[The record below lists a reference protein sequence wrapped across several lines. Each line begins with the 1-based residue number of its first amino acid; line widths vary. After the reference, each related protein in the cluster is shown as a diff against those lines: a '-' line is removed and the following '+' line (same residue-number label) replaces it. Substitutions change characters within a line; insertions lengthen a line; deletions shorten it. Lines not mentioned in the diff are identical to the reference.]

1 MRGSTVPPYLR
12 PGYLVAVA
20 AGGAVGVE
28 ARFLITS
35 AVAPTL
41 SQPAI
46 TLVINVVGSLV
57 LGVLLEA
64 LALHGP
70 DRGVRR
76 TLRLLVGSGF
86 CGGFTTYSTLGVDAA
101 TFVAGGRWTVAILY
115 GLGSIV
121 PGVLA
126 AAAGVWL
133 AVIRHRR
140 LRRTGER

>member
-1 MRGSTVPPYLR
+1 MPGSGLPPYRR
-12 PGYLVAVA
+12 PGYLAVVA
-20 AGGAVGVE
+20 AGAAVGVE
-28 ARFLITS
+28 LRFLITS
-35 AVAPTL
+35 AVVPVL

-57 LGVLLEA
+57 LGLLLEA

-76 TLRLLVGSGF
+76 TLRLLVGTGF

-101 TFVAGGRWTVAILY
+101 TFIADGRWTVAILY

-121 PGVLA
+121 PGVVA
-126 AAAGVWL
+126 AAAGVRL

-140 LRRTGER
+140 VRGAGER

>member
-1 MRGSTVPPYLR
+1 MRGTVVPPYRR
-12 PGYLVAVA
+12 PGYLAVVAV
-20 AGGAVGVE
+20 GGAVGVE

-35 AVAPTL
+35 AVTPAL
-41 SQPAI
+41 SQPGI

-57 LGVLLEA
+57 LGLLLEA

-76 TLRLLVGSGF
+76 GLRLLIGTGF

-101 TFVAGGRWTVAILY
+101 TFIADGRWPVAILY
-115 GLGSIV
+115 GLGSVV

-140 LRRTGER
+140 LRQAAER